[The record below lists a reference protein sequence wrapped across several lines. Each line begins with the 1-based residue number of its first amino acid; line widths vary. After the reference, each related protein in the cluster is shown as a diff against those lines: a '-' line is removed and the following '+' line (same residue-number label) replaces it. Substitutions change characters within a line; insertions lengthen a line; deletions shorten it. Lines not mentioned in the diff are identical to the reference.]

1 MRLLLPRCEPSL
13 DGALAD
19 ASSDALLESGNVLFQ
34 AVHRPLGE
42 QQFEQ
47 LASSSPR
54 FRRLGILHFSRQSCD
69 QTTVGQMGK
78 HEPESYVRS

>member
-1 MRLLLPRCEPSL
+1 MQLLLPRCEPSL
-13 DGALAD
+13 DGALTD
-19 ASSDALLESGNVLFQ
+19 ASSDALLESGNVLLQ

-47 LASSSPR
+47 LASRSPR

-78 HEPESYVRS
+78 HELESYV